1 MPTTRSDTPR
11 IPKDLLDVADRLHS
25 AAIVVLRH
33 VRGEDAASGLTA
45 ARLSALSVVVFAG
58 PVTIGQLAH
67 AEQVSAPTTSRM
79 IAGMEQEGLVR
90 REPDLADRRVVWI
103 HPTEEG
109 SRVLREGRRRRVQAL
124 ARALAT
130 VSTTDRK
137 QIARTAERLL
147 ATLSHR

>member
-1 MPTTRSDTPR
+1 
-11 IPKDLLDVADRLHS
+11 
-25 AAIVVLRH
+25 
-33 VRGEDAASGLTA
+33 
-45 ARLSALSVVVFAG
+45 
-58 PVTIGQLAH
+58 
-67 AEQVSAPTTSRM
+67 
-79 IAGMEQEGLVR
+79 VR